1 MYVQSWFGFIP
12 NDFKHMARKDPN
24 DAAAKEVLEWL
35 DNKFDDIEEEF
46 FGDDFLFNA
55 GYMIFT
61 ARF

>member
-1 MYVQSWFGFIP
+1 
-12 NDFKHMARKDPN
+12 MARKDPN
-24 DAAAKEVLEWL
+24 DAAAKEVLAWL
-35 DNKFDDIEEEF
+35 DDKFDDIEEEF